1 MEESIQNLDM
11 KNLIEQN
18 NIALRSAIQ
27 ALEMLSNQVA
37 NQVQVEPAPPIDER
51 YYPGYT
57 TPAKFAFMQK

>member
-51 YYPGYT
+51 SYPGYT